1 MFIADFLRQV
11 LPFDLDLLPPNAFL
25 VGGVVRD
32 ALLHRRRDYIDL
44 DFVLP
49 HGAIQTAKF
58 IANKYGAGF
67 VVLDAGREIARVVF
81 PSVTVDFAKQ
91 EGDCLV
97 DDLYRRD
104 FCLNA
109 IALNLYNKEIVDPL
123 EGQKDLE
130 KGIIRMVSPKNLEND
145 PLRILRAYRQASQL
159 GFSITP
165 DTRTSLQQLAPLLS
179 RVAAERVKSELD
191 YLLQSK
197 DGCHWLQLA
206 YEDNILSHWL
216 ANITSESI
224 VNLSKIDLVLG
235 NITQKYSLFQNISS
249 EFLGLAKLSCLT
261 SNIPELVQEELIN
274 LKCSKNEIRTV
285 TTIIKYLPELLN
297 FNLNTTLREQYFFF
311 LNVSD
316 TFPLIALRAIAL
328 NPDDSIIVSKLIDR
342 YSNKNDLVAHPQSLI
357 TGNDLIHELHF
368 KPSPLIKEIL
378 TEVQIAHLEGKIYSK
393 KEALIFAKKYC
404 NENL

>member
-11 LPFDLDLLPPNAFL
+11 LPFDLDLLPPDAFL

-81 PSVTVDFAKQ
+81 PSATVDFARQ

-109 IALNLYNKEIVDPL
+109 IALNLYTEEIVDPL

-130 KGIIRMVSPKNLEND
+130 KGIIRMVSPKNLEDD

-159 GFSITP
+159 GFKITP
-165 DTRTSLQQLAPLLS
+165 DTRKTLQKLAPLLS

-197 DGCHWLQLA
+197 NGCHWLQLA

-224 VNLSKIDLVLG
+224 VNLLKIDLILS
-235 NITQKYSLFQNISS
+235 NLAQKYTPFQNLSS

-261 SNIPELVQEELIN
+261 SNVPELVQEELIN
-274 LKCSKNEIRTV
+274 LKCSKNEIKTV
-285 TTIIKYLPELLN
+285 TTIIKYLPKLLN
-297 FNLNTTLREQYFFF
+297 FNFNTTLREQYFFF
-311 LNVSD
+311 LHVGD
-316 TFPLIALRAIAL
+316 TFPLIAFRAIAS
-328 NPDDSIIVSKLIDR
+328 NPENKSTIYQLTER
-342 YSNKNDLVAHPQSLI
+342 YFNQNDLVAHPQSLI
-357 TGNDLIHELHF
+357 TGNDLINELNF

-378 TEVQIAHLEGKIYSK
+378 IEVQIAHLENKINNK
-393 KEALIFAKKYC
+393 QEALIFAQKYC